1 MKLKYSAIAI
11 GISLLSTFSVADARD
26 LHKIRD
32 PGVNARQ
39 HHQHQRI
46 RQGVRSGELTKNE
59 VKDLH
64 QDQKAIRLEERDYK
78 SDGKLTWDERH
89 DLHHDLNQQ
98 SKEIYEYKHNNDVQP
113 RIQN

>member
-1 MKLKYSAIAI
+1 M
-11 GISLLSTFSVADARD
+11 RD

-46 RQGVRSGELTKNE
+46 RRGVRSGEVDQE
-59 VKDLH
+59 RGEKDLH

-113 RIQN
+113 RVQNWFSHTLPTGRGRVCSSSHS